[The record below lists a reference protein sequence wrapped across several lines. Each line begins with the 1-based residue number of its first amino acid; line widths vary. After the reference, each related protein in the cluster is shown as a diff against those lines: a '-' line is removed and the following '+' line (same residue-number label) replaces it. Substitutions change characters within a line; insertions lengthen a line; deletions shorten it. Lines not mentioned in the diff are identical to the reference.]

1 MADKTSY
8 ILDASIGEHG
18 VILFDGHAQSNA
30 RVLCELSKLQADNER
45 LKAIIISIADHAASE
60 VKKL

>member
-1 MADKTSY
+1 MDKTSY

-18 VILFDGHAQSNA
+18 VILFDGSPQTNC

-45 LKAIIISIADHAASE
+45 LKAMFRALTRHVIDE
-60 VKKL
+60 QNKL